1 MLLFWIAE
9 AAKIAK
15 SCGLPLLDHQELSI
29 PDTGLKDRSSTDK
42 KAEHPATSFTSVWTL
57 WRTMQSVMELFLF
70 ERNAD
75 GVTVHS
81 AA

>member
-1 MLLFWIAE
+1 M
-9 AAKIAK
+9 AK
-15 SCGLPLLDHQELSI
+15 SCGLPLLDQQELSI
-29 PDTGLKDRSSTDK
+29 PDTGLKDHSSKEK

-57 WRTMQSVMELFLF
+57 WRTMQSAMELFLF
-70 ERNAD
+70 ERNTD